1 MRKRQLPSLLLS
13 YGSLDII
20 HTQINVARF
29 FFNVTVFQTIVID
42 LTHSK
47 ISMHRCLP
55 SLGLIGLSYL
65 QMELVAYI

>member
-1 MRKRQLPSLLLS
+1 MRQRQLPSLLLS

-47 ISMHRCLP
+47 ISMHGVCLA
-55 SLGLIGLSYL
+55 LDL
-65 QMELVAYI
+65 

>member
-29 FFNVTVFQTIVID
+29 FNVTVFPTIVID

-47 ISMHRCLP
+47 VSMHGVCLA
-55 SLGLIGLSYL
+55 LDL
-65 QMELVAYI
+65 